1 MREKG
6 GIRVESRLIGKVVSR
21 RFRVEDIIGRG
32 GMAIVYRAF
41 DLRSHQTVALK
52 VLREE
57 YEDDP
62 EYRERFRREAEV
74 CRKLSH
80 PNVVN
85 LIDAGVSG
93 GVSFIALEFVD
104 GRTLKEIIN
113 ESGRIEQG
121 QAVRIVLQLLAA
133 LSHAHQRGVIHRDV
147 KPQNIMVSRNGQ
159 VKISDFGIAGLAD
172 SRTLTSDGNVMG
184 SVHYFSP
191 EQAKGMKATA
201 ASDLY
206 SVGVILYEMLC
217 GHVPFEG
224 ETAVSVAMK
233 HLMEEPAPIE
243 QQADVCRAV
252 ELIVKKALRKNPAER
267 YQNAEAMIRDLRR
280 ALRHPDGAFMEQRE
294 DKPHQVL
301 EDIREHRRKHTV
313 AARVATIALTVV
325 LLAVISAAGLQLYNT
340 MFVFTRMPD
349 LEGLD
354 AGTALRMIESAGLTA
369 RTDYA
374 YSDMPEG
381 YVAAQ
386 SPKAQEQVR
395 RGETVLMVVS
405 HGSGSVS
412 VQKVV
417 GMTQED
423 AQDALTAQGLAVGD
437 VEVVTS
443 TLMRGTVIAQSPE
456 AGASV
461 QPGET
466 VSLTVSGGRVIV
478 PELAG
483 QREEEA
489 LERLQ
494 TVGLTCGL
502 ITYEPVDS
510 AAQDGMVLSQSIEKF
525 AEVLPGTTVEMTVG
539 HYDKRKYTANVMV
552 TVQVPAEGVSVRV
565 TLVGEGGK
573 ESDMYAATLT
583 TPGEEKV
590 SVVLRSEQSGV
601 MTWRTYLDG
610 GFAGEATAVL
620 Q

>member
-1 MREKG
+1 M
-6 GIRVESRLIGKVVSR
+6 ESRLIGKVVSR

-62 EYRERFRREAEV
+62 EYKERFRREAEV

-121 QAVRIVLQLLAA
+121 QAVRMALQILAA

-147 KPQNIMVSRNGQ
+147 KPQNIMVSRSGQ
-159 VKISDFGIAGLAD
+159 VKIGDFGIAGLAD

-206 SVGVILYEMLC
+206 SVGVILYEMLS

-243 QQADVCRAV
+243 QEADVCRAV

-267 YQNAEAMIRDLRR
+267 YQNAEVMIRDLRR

-294 DKPHQVL
+294 SHQVL
-301 EDIREHRRKHTV
+301 EDIREHRKKHAM
-313 AARVATIALTVV
+313 AARIATITLAVV
-325 LLAVISAAGLQLYNT
+325 LLAVIGAAGVRLYNT

-354 AGTALRMIESAGLTA
+354 AGTALRMIESAGLNA
-369 RTDYA
+369 RTDSA
-374 YSDMPEG
+374 YSDVPEG

-405 HGSGSVS
+405 RGSGSVS

-423 AQDALTAQGLAVGD
+423 AQDALTAQGLAVGG
-437 VEVVTS
+437 VETVTS
-443 TLMRGTVIAQSPE
+443 TLMRGTVVAQSPE

-461 QPGET
+461 QPGEA

-539 HYDKRKYTANVMV
+539 HYDKRKYTANVTV
-552 TVQVPAEGVSVRV
+552 TVQVPAEGVSLRV

-583 TPGEEKV
+583 TPGEEKIQV
-590 SVVLRSEQSGV
+590 LLRSEQSGV

>member
-1 MREKG
+1 M
-6 GIRVESRLIGKVVSR
+6 ESRLIGKIVSR

-313 AARVATIALTVV
+313 AARVANIALTVV

-583 TPGEEKV
+583 TPGEEKIP
-590 SVVLRSEQSGV
+590 VVLRSEQSGV

>member
-1 MREKG
+1 M
-6 GIRVESRLIGKVVSR
+6 ESRLIGKVVSR

-583 TPGEEKV
+583 TPGEEKIP
-590 SVVLRSEQSGV
+590 VVLRSEQSGV

>member
-1 MREKG
+1 
-6 GIRVESRLIGKVVSR
+6 VESRLIGKVVSR

-62 EYRERFRREAEV
+62 EYRERFKREGEV
-74 CRKLSH
+74 CHKLSH

-85 LIDAGVSG
+85 LIEAGVSG
-93 GVSFIALEFVD
+93 GVSFIALEYVD
-104 GRTLKEIIN
+104 GRTLKEIIT

-121 QAVRIVLQLLAA
+121 QAVRYALQILAA
-133 LSHAHQRGVIHRDV
+133 LSHAHQRGIVHRDV
-147 KPQNIMVSRNGQ
+147 KPQNIMVSRSGQ
-159 VKISDFGIAGLAD
+159 VKIGDFGIAGLAD
-172 SRTLTSDGNVMG
+172 TRTLTSDGNVMG

-206 SVGVILYEMLC
+206 SVGVILYEMLA

-243 QQADVCRAV
+243 QEADVCRAV
-252 ELIVKKALRKNPAER
+252 ELIVKKALRKNPTTR
-267 YQNAEAMIRDLRR
+267 YQSAEVMIRDLRR
-280 ALRHPDGAFMEQRE
+280 ALRHPDGGFMEQR
-294 DKPHQVL
+294 DDRPHQVI
-301 EDIREHRRKHTV
+301 EDIREHRRKHAL
-313 AARVATIALTVV
+313 AAKIATAAVVV
-325 LLAVISAAGLQLYNT
+325 LLLAGIAAAGIRLYDT
-340 MFVFTRMPD
+340 MFVLTRMPD
-349 LEGLD
+349 LQGLD
-354 AGTALRMIESAGLTA
+354 AGTALRMIESAGLTG

-374 YSDMPEG
+374 YSDVAEG

-386 SPKAQEQVR
+386 SPQAQEEVR

-405 HGSGSVS
+405 KGSGSEQVP
-412 VQKVV
+412 KVA
-417 GMTQED
+417 GLTRED
-423 AQDALTAQGLAVGD
+423 AQDALTAKGFTLGD
-437 VEVVTS
+437 VEIVTS
-443 TLMRGTVIAQSPE
+443 TMLRGTVIAQSPE
-456 AGASV
+456 AGTSAL
-461 QPGET
+461 PGSE
-466 VSLTVSGGRVIV
+466 VSLTVSGGRVVV
-478 PELAG
+478 PELVG

-489 LERLQ
+489 LERMQ
-494 TVGLTCGL
+494 TVGLTCGA
-502 ITYEPVDS
+502 IRTETVAT
-510 AAQDGMVLSQSIEKF
+510 AAQDGVVLSQSIEKF
-525 AEVLPGTTVEMTVG
+525 SEVLPGTTVEMTVG
-539 HYDKRKYTANVMV
+539 SYDKRKYKASV
-552 TVQVPAEGVSVRV
+552 TISVQVPEEGVSVRV
-565 TLVGEGGK
+565 TLVGADGK

-583 TPGEEKV
+583 SPGEEKI
-590 SVVLRSEQSGV
+590 SVTLRSEQSGV